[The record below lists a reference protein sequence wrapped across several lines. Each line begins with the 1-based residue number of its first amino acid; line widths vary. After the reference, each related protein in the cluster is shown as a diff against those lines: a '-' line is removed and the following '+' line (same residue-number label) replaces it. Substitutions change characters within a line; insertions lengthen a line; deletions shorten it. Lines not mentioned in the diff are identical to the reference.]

1 MRCTVLLLILAQVVV
16 LSAAGEFSGYLEKD
30 GKTLF
35 PLGFYELPEGEAGL
49 RAMAEA
55 GTNIIRVG
63 NRADLDR
70 VQAAGALGWM
80 PVPLHGGVTDAFKKH
95 IQDVTD
101 HPALAVWEG
110 PDEVVWNFTA
120 YSGLHKSMGVYAHKD
135 EWWQQTPKAI
145 AYSESEA
152 GKIVPNMRAAVEFI
166 RTVDPKRPV
175 WMNEALRSDA
185 KFVRQYMPFID
196 VVGCDIYPVKKN
208 DRKVE
213 KMAGATDRWMQIA
226 KGKPVWMVMQAFS
239 WDEVGAEYVDR
250 GNAYPTFAESR
261 FMAYDVIA
269 HGAKGI
275 LYWGS
280 TELKSNECRQ
290 SIYALISELAALNP
304 FLIAPNEPGV
314 KLQVIGLT
322 EELPGYGV
330 RMFVR
335 RAGDDLLLALINED
349 DVPRMDVEISG
360 LNAIE
365 GRDLHAL
372 YTGEIQRVSG
382 GEAIVR
388 LQSKEVKV
396 YCTSRTYE
404 SPRRDHRDYAG

>member
-1 MRCTVLLLILAQVVV
+1 MRRIILSLILAQAVA
-16 LSAAGEFSGYLEKD
+16 LSAMGEFSGYLDND

-35 PLGFYELPEGEAGL
+35 PLGFYELPKDDAGL
-49 RAMAEA
+49 RAMADA
-55 GTNIIRVG
+55 GTNIVRVG

-70 VQAAGALGWM
+70 VQAAGVLGWM
-80 PVPLHGGVTDAFKKH
+80 PVPLHGGVTDAFKK
-95 IQDVTD
+95 QVTDVVD

-110 PDEVVWNFTA
+110 PDEVIWNFTA
-120 YSGLHKSMGVYAHKD
+120 FSGLHKSMGIYAHKD

-152 GKIVPNMRAAVEFI
+152 AKIIPNMRATAEFI
-166 RTVDPKRPV
+166 RSVDPKRPL

-196 VVGCDIYPVKKN
+196 VVGCDIYPVKKD

-226 KGKPVWMVMQAFS
+226 KGKPVWMVLQAFS

-280 TELKSNECRQ
+280 TELKSDPCRQ
-290 SIYALISELAALNP
+290 SIYSLISELAALNP
-304 FLIAPNEPGV
+304 FLVAPNENEV

-330 RMFVR
+330 HMIAR
-335 RAGDDLLLALINED
+335 RAGDDWLIALVNED

-360 LNAIE
+360 LTAIE
-365 GRDLHAL
+365 GSDLLLL
-372 YTGEIQRVSG
+372 YEDETQRVTN
-382 GEAIVR
+382 GEVIVR
-388 LQSKEVKV
+388 LQPKEVKV
-396 YCTSRTYE
+396 YCTSRAYE
-404 SPRRDHRDYAG
+404 TSRREFRDYSG

>member
-1 MRCTVLLLILAQVVV
+1 MRCTVIPLILVQAVA

-30 GKTLF
+30 GKALF
-35 PLGFYELPEGEAGL
+35 PLGFYELPKDDAGL

-80 PVPLHGGVTDAFKKH
+80 PVPLHGGVTDDFKKQ
-95 IQDVTD
+95 IQDVAD

-152 GKIVPNMRAAVEFI
+152 AKIIPNMRATAEYI
-166 RTVDPKRPV
+166 RSVDPKRPL

-185 KFVRQYMPFID
+185 KFVRQYLPFID
-196 VVGCDIYPVKKN
+196 VVGCDIYPVKKD

-226 KGKPVWMVMQAFS
+226 KGKPVWMVLQAFS

-280 TELKSNECRQ
+280 TELKSDACRQ
-290 SIYALISELAALNP
+290 SIYSLVSELAALNS
-304 FLIAPNEPGV
+304 FLVAPNESSV

-322 EELPGYGV
+322 DELPGYGIH
-330 RMFVR
+330 MFAR
-335 RAGDDLLLALINED
+335 RAGDDWLIVLVNED
-349 DVPRMDVEISG
+349 DAPRMDVEITG
-360 LNAIE
+360 LSAIK
-365 GRDLHAL
+365 GRDLYAL
-372 YTGEIQRVSG
+372 YTGETQGVSG
-382 GEAIVR
+382 GGVIVR
-388 LQSKEVKV
+388 MQPKEVKA
-396 YCTSRTYE
+396 YCTSRAYE
-404 SPRRDHRDYAG
+404 SPRRDFRDFAG